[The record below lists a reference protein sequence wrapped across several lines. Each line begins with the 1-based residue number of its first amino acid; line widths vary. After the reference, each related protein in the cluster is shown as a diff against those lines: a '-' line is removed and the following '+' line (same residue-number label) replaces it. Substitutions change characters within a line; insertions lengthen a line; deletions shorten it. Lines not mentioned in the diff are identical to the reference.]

1 VVLAILLIGWPLI
14 EILVAVEV
22 AEAIGV
28 LWTVLLLIAGWPLG
42 IWAMRTHGRA
52 AWGRL
57 GDAVAM
63 GRPPGREVLDGAL
76 VLAAGALLLV
86 PGFLTDVLG
95 LALLLAPT
103 RALTRGV
110 LVRNLQSRLVV
121 RATGASHARERY
133 DVDSTATDVGPPR
146 LRG

>member
-1 VVLAILLIGWPLI
+1 VLAILLIGWPLI
-14 EILVAVEV
+14 EILVAVKV

-121 RATGASHARERY
+121 RATGASQARERY